1 MKVRPSDFDDLFFA
15 GVRSV
20 DGRTHDILFVGTTHG
35 RVLKIVNSI
44 SGKKTGSEP
53 VLIESLQVF
62 PYHVA
67 VRNIL
72 VVHPK
77 SEPGKLIVLSDHEV
91 HSIPLHRCQ
100 APAAQSC
107 ADCVAMQVKFHSFTS
122 LFTCFLPVEHKSTHF
137 STTTPHP

>member
-107 ADCVAMQVKFHSFTS
+107 ADCVAMQVKFHSFTF
-122 LFTCFLPVEHKSTHF
+122 LLPVEHRPGNTC
-137 STTTPHP
+137 